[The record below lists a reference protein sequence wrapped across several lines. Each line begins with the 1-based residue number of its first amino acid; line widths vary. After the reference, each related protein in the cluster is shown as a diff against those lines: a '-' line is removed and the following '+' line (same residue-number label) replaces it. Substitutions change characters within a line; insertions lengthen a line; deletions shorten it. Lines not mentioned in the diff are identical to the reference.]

1 MFGFN
6 KKQQKAFQAIMSGF
20 NVCITGP
27 GGTGKSYII
36 QQIREEI
43 NDETIFVAPTGIA
56 AVNISGAT
64 IHRTF
69 GLSTG
74 VHLTTPNVREQIRQ
88 VLANPKLKRLVI
100 DEISMVRADIFEA
113 IDGILRKSRETNEPF
128 GGLQIIVIGDF
139 YQLEPIVTGTEKHP
153 FFSKYKSVYCFDTK
167 SWKEANFIT
176 VDLDESMR
184 QSDQGFVE
192 MLNRIRVGDK
202 DAKADIDYINNVGMN
217 QNDLDDSWIMLAST
231 NGIAGEYN
239 ESMYKNLGDVFEK
252 EYIAEIDKASI
263 KPVDEYLKLK
273 LGTKVLIKANDRD
286 GMYVNGD
293 RGEVVGLIDSHV
305 VIELIDG
312 RIVHVAKNVWE
323 EKEYVVTEDGSFK
336 LVVIGTFKQFPIKY
350 GWAITIHSAQG
361 LTLDGAILNTGGR
374 GCFSNGQLYVA
385 LSRIRRLDKFC
396 LMQPIR
402 YGELMTSK
410 EVKHFYENQDK
421 YVSKLKYFV

>member
-202 DAKADIDYINNVGMN
+202 DAKSDIDYINNVGMN

-231 NGIAGEYN
+231 NGIAAEYN

-421 YVSKLKYFV
+421 YVSKLNYFV

>member
-6 KKQQKAFQAIMSGF
+6 KKQQKAFEAIMSGF

-27 GGTGKSYII
+27 GGVGKSYIV
-36 QQIREEI
+36 QQIRNEI

-69 GLSTG
+69 GLSTS
-74 VHLTTPNVREQIRQ
+74 VHLKTPAVKEQVRQ
-88 VLANPKLKRLVI
+88 VLASPKLKRLVI

-113 IDGILRKSRETNEPF
+113 IDNILRKCRETNEPF
-128 GGLQIIVIGDF
+128 GGLQVIVIGDF
-139 YQLEPIVTGTEKHP
+139 YQLEPIVAGTEKHP
-153 FFSKYKSVYCFDTK
+153 FFSKYKSAYCFDTK

-184 QSDQGFVE
+184 QSDQDFVK
-192 MLNRIRVGDK
+192 MLNRIRVSDK
-202 DAKADIDYINNVGMN
+202 DVKSDIDFINNVGMN
-217 QNDLDDSWIMLAST
+217 QNNIDDSWIMLAAT
-231 NGIAGEYN
+231 NAVAAEYN
-239 ESMYKNLGDVFEK
+239 ESTYKNLGDIFEK
-252 EYIAEIDKASI
+252 HYIAEIDKATI
-263 KPVDEYLKLK
+263 KPVDGYLKLK

-293 RGEVVGLIDSHV
+293 RGEIVDLMDTYVAVKLV
-305 VIELIDG
+305 DG
-312 RIVHVAKNVWE
+312 RLVHVSKNVWE
-323 EKEYVVTEDGSFK
+323 EKEYVVSEDGSFK
-336 LVVIGTFKQFPIKY
+336 LVTIGTFKQFPIKY
-350 GWAITIHSAQG
+350 GWAITIHAAQG
-361 LTLDGAILNTGGR
+361 LTLDGAILNTGR

-385 LSRIRRLDKFC
+385 LSRIKQLEKFC

-421 YVSKLKYFV
+421 YVSKLNHYI